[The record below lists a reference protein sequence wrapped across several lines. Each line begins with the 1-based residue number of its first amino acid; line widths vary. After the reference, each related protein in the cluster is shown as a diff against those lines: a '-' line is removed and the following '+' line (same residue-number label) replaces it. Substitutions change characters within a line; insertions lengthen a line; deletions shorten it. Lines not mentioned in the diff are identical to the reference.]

1 MRTRGTG
8 IMLFVAGIFA
18 GSALAQPAQAPA
30 PVTRTVVAA
39 TKLQSVVETPLYFRA
54 LRLSLPPRETSTLSA
69 ANGILYQLSG
79 STEISIGDEMKTL
92 RAGDGMFLAAG
103 KAASLKAGS
112 DQASTLLHF
121 LLTPAPDRNKP
132 VVTIPLSTQEL
143 YRTAE
148 PIPDLKP
155 GSHDL
160 NLTRVTF
167 PAGMPSNPPHHR
179 SGAALYYI
187 LSGTGTNTIQG
198 KAEAKGPGT
207 LVYEPFGLVHQWG
220 NAGDAPFSF
229 LAFNINPEGVAAVV
243 PGEPQKSK

>member
-1 MRTRGTG
+1 MRFPGTG
-8 IMLFVAGIFA
+8 IMLFVAGTFA
-18 GSALAQPAQAPA
+18 GSAVAQPAQAPA

-39 TKLQSVVETPLYFRA
+39 TKLPSVVETPLHFRA

-79 STEISIGDEMKTL
+79 STEVSLAGETKTL
-92 RAGDGMFLAAG
+92 HAGDGMFLAAG
-103 KAASLKAGS
+103 KTASLKAGS
-112 DQASTLLHF
+112 DEASTLLHF

-143 YRTAE
+143 YRTAA

-155 GSHDL
+155 GSYDL

-179 SGAALYYI
+179 SGAALYYV

-207 LVYEPFGLVHQWG
+207 LAYEPFGLVHQWG
-220 NAGDAPFSF
+220 NAGDGPFSF

>member
-1 MRTRGTG
+1 MRIRGTG
-8 IMLFVAGIFA
+8 FMLFVAGIFA
-18 GSALAQPAQAPA
+18 GSAVAQPAQAPA

-39 TKLQSVVETPLYFRA
+39 TKLPSVVETPLYFRA

-69 ANGILYQLSG
+69 ASGVLYQLSG
-79 STEISIGDEMKTL
+79 STEISLGDETRTL
-92 RAGDGMFLAAG
+92 HAGEGMFLAAG

-112 DQASTLLHF
+112 DEASTLLHF
-121 LLTPAPDRNKP
+121 LLSPAPDRNKP

-143 YRTAE
+143 YRTPA
-148 PIPDLKP
+148 PIPDLKS
-155 GSHDL
+155 GIYDL

-179 SGAALYYI
+179 SGAALYYV

-198 KAEAKGPGT
+198 KAEAKGPGA

-220 NAGDAPFSF
+220 NAGDGPFSF

-243 PGEPQKSK
+243 SGEPQSK